1 MNNLRNSEQR
11 NAPFKVKKKK
21 NYISINFYNFY
32 LRR

>member
-21 NYISINFYNFY
+21 ITYQLISIIFI
-32 LRR
+32 